1 MPPSAS
7 LLDQRDGMSSVV
19 TAPHSLGLERRVV
32 LITGA
37 ASGIG
42 AATTSLLIEAG
53 AIVVAVDRD
62 EAGLART
69 FPAQGNV
76 LTIRA
81 DAAAENDGR
90 DVVARCQREFGR
102 LDGVVA
108 NAAITR
114 AGTAEE
120 IDPARWDFVLT
131 VNLKSVYLAAH
142 FGIPALRASGGGS
155 FVAVASQVGLV
166 AYPRNVAYCAA
177 IGGVINLIRALAI
190 DHAREGIRFNCVCPG
205 PVDTPMLAEG
215 FSQSGETAVVAAGR
229 VPMGRLGTPA
239 EIAAVIAFLLSPAS
253 SFTTGAAWVSDGGY
267 TAQ

>member
-1 MPPSAS
+1 MNSDLTAPQN
-7 LLDQRDGMSSVV
+7 LGLDQR
-19 TAPHSLGLERRVV
+19 VV
-32 LITGA
+32 LVTGA

-42 AATTSLLIEAG
+42 AATATLLVESG
-53 AIVVAVDRD
+53 AKVVAVDWD
-62 EAGLART
+62 EDRLVRT
-69 FPAQGNV
+69 FPDREKV
-76 LTIRA
+76 LALRA
-81 DAAAENDGR
+81 DAADEH
-90 DVVARCQREFGR
+90 DVREVIDRCQRELGR
-102 LDGVVA
+102 LDGVVS

-120 IDPARWDFVLT
+120 IDPATWDRVLA

-142 FGIPALRASGGGS
+142 FGIPALRAASGGS

-177 IGGVINLIRALAI
+177 KGGVINLIRALAI

-205 PVDTPMLAEG
+205 PIDTPMLAEG
-215 FSQSGETAVVAAGR
+215 FSQTGETAAVAAGR

-239 EIAAVIAFLLSPAS
+239 EMAAVIAFLLSPAS